1 MICAGSPL
9 KTVKCYGVTSRR
21 VAAAANKSR
30 PGSSSSAQLS
40 IILTMAALST
50 PPAYADVDDAVSSA
64 VDSVKAA
71 GEALKAGKT
80 AADGAVSTLGE
91 LYQKISPSIN
101 ETIDKATP
109 YIKRGVD
116 EATRVATPLAKDIQT
131 KGVPIVT
138 EGTKNI
144 LRSSGV
150 DVDSLSAQAD
160 TASKSIQ
167 DVSVKATPF
176 VTKVTNFLTTSS
188 PETLGKIAVVLVL
201 AYYLTPFALKATV
214 SSLRGYAGEITP
226 ARAVDIVATDS
237 NVAIIDIRAQKEKA
251 SVGTPDVPSSARGR
265 FIELEIAEVDRR
277 LRGQLRNVDAVEAQ
291 VTALE
296 IQALKRVN
304 KGTKILLMDKNGSGT
319 AKAVAKELAG
329 LGFGNAFIIA
339 GGFQG
344 WTSSKLQVKP
354 PGGSR
359 MNGTGLPGI
368 LGTIRTST
376 RKI

>member
-1 MICAGSPL
+1 MISITSPMQTM
-9 KTVKCYGVTSRR
+9 KHRGVTSRR
-21 VAAAANKSR
+21 AAAAATKGKAGN
-30 PGSSSSAQLS
+30 SASAELS
-40 IILTMAALST
+40 LMVTLATLSAA
-50 PPAYADVDDAVSSA
+50 PAYADVDDAVSTA

-80 AADGAVSTLGE
+80 AADGAVNALSE
-91 LYQKISPSIN
+91 LYQRVSPSIN

-109 YIKRGVD
+109 YLKKGVD
-116 EATRVATPLAKDIQT
+116 EATKVAAPLAKDIQT

-150 DVDSLSAQAD
+150 DVDSITAQAD
-160 TASKSIQ
+160 SATKSIQ

-188 PETLGKIAVVLVL
+188 PETLGKIAIVLVL

-237 NVAIIDIRAQKEKA
+237 NVAILDIRGQKEKA

-265 FIELEIAEVDRR
+265 FIELEVAEVDRR

-304 KGTKILLMDKNGSGT
+304 KGTKILLLDKNGSG
-319 AKAVAKELAG
+319 ASKAVAKELAK

-354 PGGSR
+354 PGGSP

-376 RKI
+376 KKI

>member
-1 MICAGSPL
+1 M
-9 KTVKCYGVTSRR
+9 KTVKSYGIISRR
-21 VAAAANKSR
+21 VAAAANKANA
-30 PGSSSSAQLS
+30 GNSSSAQLS
-40 IILTMAALST
+40 LMLTMASVSAT
-50 PPAYADVDDAVSSA
+50 PAYADVDDAVSSA

-80 AADGAVSTLGE
+80 AADGAVSALGE
-91 LYQKISPSIN
+91 LYQKVSPSIN
-101 ETIDKATP
+101 DTIEKATP
-109 YIKRGVD
+109 YVQRGVD
-116 EATRVATPLAKDIQT
+116 EATKVAAPLAKDIQT

-150 DVDSLSAQAD
+150 DVDSLSVQAN
-160 TASKSIQ
+160 TATKTLS
-167 DVSVKATPF
+167 DASVKATPF
-176 VTKVTNFLTTSS
+176 VTKVTDFVTSSS
-188 PETLGKIAVVLVL
+188 PETLGKIAIVLVL
-201 AYYLTPFALKATV
+201 VYYLTPFALKATV
-214 SSLRGYAGEITP
+214 SSFRGYAGEITP

-265 FIELEIAEVDRR
+265 FIELEVAEVDRR

-319 AKAVAKELAG
+319 SKAVAKELAA
-329 LGFGNAFIIA
+329 LGFGNAFVVA

-344 WTSSKLQVKP
+344 WISSKLQVKP
-354 PGGSR
+354 PGGSP